1 MGAFAT
7 HSQGIVV
14 MAKAQ
19 RILILSA
26 ALFAASP
33 AFACQTVDDVVN
45 GTKGENSRVTVIS
58 ETGALSRALSFMIGN
73 ADEVQPAETLVVIE
87 RALNPEVVLIQKG
100 CATMTAIS
108 SPELVAEL
116 LRRANGEAEG
126 ELI

>member
-1 MGAFAT
+1 
-7 HSQGIVV
+7 

-19 RILILSA
+19 RILILIA
-26 ALFAASP
+26 ALVAASP
-33 AFACQTVDDVVN
+33 AFACQTVDDVVK

-58 ETGALSRALSFMIGN
+58 EMGALSRALSFMIGN

-87 RALNPEVVLIQKG
+87 RALNPQVVLIQGG

-116 LRRANGEAEG
+116 LRRAKNEAEG